1 MAQTRQMNQLA
12 EVRMQLGNMSDK
24 FKAALPKH
32 IPFERFVE
40 VVSTAIRNS
49 AKSATDMPELLDCDR
64 LSLLNA
70 AMRAAQDGLLPDGR
84 YGAIVVYRDKK
95 RGIKLAQWLPMIA
108 GIRQKVRNS
117 GEIAT
122 WSAHV
127 VHERDSYDYEEGDN
141 PHILH
146 RPVRGDRGK
155 IIAAYSIA
163 TLKSGEISREWMW
176 IEELDK
182 VRATSKAERGPWQ
195 DWPEEMYKKTVA
207 KRHAKV
213 LPMSTDLDDLL
224 RRPDE
229 PEDGDEGPAGG
240 GESPREWPRPQSMTD
255 ALDMIAANT
264 ETKRKVS
271 ATAYKPTA
279 EIIDELDPE
288 TGEVIDQGEYAP
300 SDDELPLGQEEGH
313 RDSRA

>member
-1 MAQTRQMNQLA
+1 MAQSKQISQIA
-12 EVRMQLGNMSDK
+12 DVRMQLGGMSDK

-40 VVSTAIRNS
+40 VVSTAIRN
-49 AKSATDMPELLDCDR
+49 KPELLECDR
-64 LSLLNA
+64 LSLLNS
-70 AMRAAQDGLLPDGR
+70 AMRAAQDGVLPDGR
-84 YGAIVVYRDKK
+84 FGAIVPYREKGGTK
-95 RGIKLAQWLPMIA
+95 MAQWLIMIA
-108 GIRQKVRNS
+108 GIRQKVRQS

-122 WSAHV
+122 WSANI
-127 VHERDSYDYEEGDN
+127 VHERDQWDYEEGDN

-163 TLKSGEISREWMW
+163 KLKSGEISREWMW

-182 VRATSKAERGPWQ
+182 VRAVSKAERGPWQ

-213 LPMSTDLDDLL
+213 LPMSTDLDEVMQ
-224 RRPDE
+224 RPDE
-229 PEDGDEGPAGG
+229 PEDDEGSAGS
-240 GESPREWPRPQSMTD
+240 GESQRDWPRPQTMTD

-264 ETKRKVS
+264 AKRS
-271 ATAYKPTA
+271 TAKYKPTA
-279 EIIDELDPE
+279 ELIDEFDAE
-288 TGEVIDQGEYAP
+288 TGEVIDQGEYAE
-300 SDDELPLGQEEGH
+300 SDDELPLGEKDHEH
-313 RDSRA
+313 HDRA